1 MEEKLKKLLK
11 KEGVSN
17 PENPTKSDME
27 KIIKFDLD
35 KTMIQEYYKY
45 LTGLLPNMLV
55 TINDLASKNLGK
67 DAINS
72 FNKRIDTLNKRYE
85 TEKDIEVLKMIQKEI
100 SDIYDRIEKESDK
113 QRGWL
118 LNLAYGAI
126 GGAVILGG
134 VGIGLKNTE
143 AGKKVAEEGIK
154 LLGINK
160 NMIDKRP

>member
-1 MEEKLKKLLK
+1 MEEKFKKLLK
-11 KEGVSN
+11 KEGVIN
-17 PENPTKSDME
+17 PENPTESDME
-27 KIIKFDLD
+27 KIIKVNNVLD

-45 LTGLLPNMLV
+45 LTGILPNMLE

-72 FNKRIDTLNKRYE
+72 FNKRIETLNNRYE

-118 LNLAYGAI
+118 LKLAYGAI
-126 GGAVILGG
+126 GGAVILGS
-134 VGIGLKNTE
+134 VGIGLKNKE
-143 AGKKVAEEGIK
+143 AGKKIAEEGIK
-154 LLGINK
+154 LLKG
-160 NMIDKRP
+160 

>member
-1 MEEKLKKLLK
+1 MEEELKKLLK
-11 KEGVSN
+11 EEGVSN
-17 PENPTKSDME
+17 PENPTESDME
-27 KIIKFDLD
+27 KIIKVNLD

-45 LTGLLPNMLV
+45 LTGILPNVLV

-67 DAINS
+67 DVINS
-72 FNKRIDTLNKRYE
+72 FNKRIDTLNKRFE

-118 LNLAYGAI
+118 LNLTYGVI

-134 VGIGLKNTE
+134 VGIGLKNKE
-143 AGKKVAEEGIK
+143 AGKKIAEAGAK
-154 LLGINK
+154 LLK
-160 NMIDKRP
+160 E